1 MDRERPLKILVIILC
16 VIVIALLAAAGIAGY
31 RLLQTHQVRDPLGF
45 SAMDSEGHFV
55 GVSLPA
61 NTCVVMG
68 GNFAKV
74 TSRGYNLDTSDPLHV
89 KHITWVDVVLKDG
102 RQATM
107 TWINAIAQPMV
118 IHSDKPLIN
127 CK

>member
-1 MDRERPLKILVIILC
+1 MIILC
-16 VIVIALLAAAGIAGY
+16 AIAIALLAAAGIAGY
-31 RLLQTHQVRDPLGF
+31 QLLQTHQVRDPLGF

-74 TSRGYNLDTSDPLHV
+74 TNRGYNLDTRDPLHI

-102 RQATM
+102 RAATM
-107 TWINAIAQPMV
+107 TWIDAEPQKLV
-118 IHSDKPLIN
+118 IHEDRPLTE